1 MNNTTEHHTEESTTA
16 NNLNPGEEDYAKA
29 AKCIVS
35 MFNGTKDGHLTSER
49 GEHHS
54 FHSNERIALTLDDN
68 DERTEAIRVSI
79 IEDVAS
85 WIGVSIS
92 FDADAYVGFDSA
104 TKDMRDGWGL
114 DIGGRLQDD
123 LRLEAAT
130 TLQNP
135 LVDDDP
141 ECGGQMWVNHVYR
154 LGQLSSG
161 TAPDAEDSQGS
172 TPNFWTLV
180 DLYAECAQIVLR
192 FWPEIEQLAH
202 VLAEGDPNSGDP
214 ALPFF
219 ERVFNKRF
227 TEGAAE

>member
-1 MNNTTEHHTEESTTA
+1 MSNTAEQHTEQSTSA
-16 NNLNPGEEDYAKA
+16 SNLTVGEESYAKA

-35 MFNGTKDGHLTSER
+35 MFNGTKNGHLTSER

-68 DERTEAIRVSI
+68 DERTEATRVSI
-79 IEDVAS
+79 IEDVSS
-85 WIGVSIS
+85 WIGVSMS
-92 FDADAYVGFDSA
+92 FDPDVEEGFDSA
-104 TKDMRDGWGL
+104 TKEMRAGWAF
-114 DIGGRLQDD
+114 DIGARLQDD

-130 TLQNP
+130 TLQSP

-161 TAPDAEDSQGS
+161 IAPDAEDSQGS
-172 TPNFWTLV
+172 APNFWTLV

-202 VLAEGDPNSGDP
+202 VLAKGDPNSGDP
-214 ALPFF
+214 ALPFI

-227 TEGAAE
+227 TEGVAE